1 MIKLYDLDPIN
12 KLDNLLRDYY
22 NNINCINK
30 IIYIILSYNEYI
42 SDYENIYY
50 IGDPSYID
58 YKINSNHT
66 LINEV
71 LDEYQHK
78 LDYNILS
85 NLIYEKPEIIH
96 CIDLTHKHYQ
106 ELYELYMFLKL

>member
-22 NNINCINK
+22 YNNINCINK
-30 IIYIILSYNEYI
+30 IIYIILSYNEG
-42 SDYENIYY
+42 IYY
-50 IGDPSYID
+50 INNPSYVN
-58 YKINSNHT
+58 YSNPT
-66 LINEV
+66 LKNEV

-85 NLIYEKPEIIH
+85 NLIYEKPEIIQ
-96 CIDLTHKHYQ
+96 CIDLTHKYYQ
-106 ELYELYMFLKL
+106 ELYELYMFLTL